1 MLRKWKIIK
10 EVATLLGKSMT
21 DPLKQMIEEIKANVA
36 NKYSKTDYTDSYVA
50 FLDILGMKELVKN
63 PYMNLREIF
72 NAAES
77 GMELY
82 SQIQV
87 SGDNRF
93 ISNANLKMNIMS
105 DALVLSIDS
114 KIDNSFS
121 MLIGF
126 SSYLINSLL
135 TNLKKPVFLRGGI
148 SRGKIYQ
155 GGNTVFGPGLVS
167 AYSLENDVA
176 ESMRCIVSPK
186 LHEDTAVQEYL
197 KVQGFALTIDPE
209 DDLYFINFAR
219 PELVEQ
225 LRVIA
230 IDIIKSDADEKVK
243 GKYRWLSN
251 YISGWNNI

>member
-135 TNLKKPVFLRGGI
+135 TNLKKPVFLRGGYFSWQDL
-148 SRGKIYQ
+148 SR
-155 GGNTVFGPGLVS
+155 
-167 AYSLENDVA
+167 
-176 ESMRCIVSPK
+176 R
-186 LHEDTAVQEYL
+186 EYCFRSRL
-197 KVQGFALTIDPE
+197 G
-209 DDLYFINFAR
+209 
-219 PELVEQ
+219 
-225 LRVIA
+225 
-230 IDIIKSDADEKVK
+230 
-243 GKYRWLSN
+243 
-251 YISGWNNI
+251 